1 MRVSNGKKRDMKNFT
16 GFLVLILIL
25 TTASVQA
32 QSKVYEVKVTGKG
45 SPLLFIPHIGCSGD
59 MWQDAVKELSKTH
72 ECHVFSLAGFAGL
85 APLDSNYTQQ
95 YKTAINDYIQVKK
108 LKNVTVIGMNYG
120 GFIALQLAA
129 EPTRIARLIVIDTYP
144 FLAQIIN
151 PAITQEQ
158 ANTFAGNVKTAYLGP
173 DKNAFHAMM
182 YQLGKNMITHD
193 TLKAKL
199 YADWNVASD
208 RKTIATALA
217 DQMATDLRPVLPA
230 IKIPVLCFGTW
241 YFGKTMKKM
250 PLEEGYT
257 MHDNFYASLT
267 NHSVKLTETAKDF
280 IHWDDSQWFIKEVNQ
295 FIQK

>member
-1 MRVSNGKKRDMKNFT
+1 MKKFAL
-16 GFLVLILIL
+16 FLLLIIVF
-25 TTASVQA
+25 TTALVQA
-32 QSKVYEVKVTGKG
+32 QQHVYQVKVTGKG
-45 SPLLFIPHIGCSGD
+45 SPLLFIPHVGCSGD

-72 ECHVFSLAGFAGL
+72 ECHVFYLAGFAGL

-95 YKTAINDYIQVKK
+95 YKAAINQYIEVKK
-108 LKNVTVIGMNYG
+108 LRNTTVIGMNYG

-129 EPTRIARLIVIDTYP
+129 KPEHIARLIVIDTYP
-144 FLAQIIN
+144 FLAQILN

-158 ANTFAGNVKTAYLGP
+158 ANVFANNIKRAYLDQ
-173 DKNAFHAMM
+173 DKNAFHTMM

-199 YADWNVASD
+199 YADWNTTSD
-208 RKTIATALA
+208 RKTIATALS
-217 DQMATDLRPVLPA
+217 DQMATDLRSILPK

-250 PLEEGYT
+250 PIEEGYT
-257 MHDNFYASLT
+257 MHNNFYASLAGHT
-267 NHSVKLTETAKDF
+267 VKLTETTKDF
-280 IHWDDSQWFIKEVNQ
+280 IHWDDAQWFIKEVNQ

>member
-1 MRVSNGKKRDMKNFT
+1 MKKITAF
-16 GFLVLILIL
+16 FLLVIAF

-32 QSKVYEVKVTGKG
+32 QSRVYEVKVTGKG

-59 MWQDAVKELSKTH
+59 MWKDVVSELSKTH
-72 ECHVFSLAGFAGL
+72 ECHVFYLAGFAGL

-95 YKTAINDYIQVKK
+95 YKNAISDYIQTKK
-108 LKNVTVIGMNYG
+108 LKNATVIGMNYG

-129 EPTRIARLIVIDTYP
+129 RTERVARLIVIDTYP
-144 FLAQIIN
+144 FLAQILN

-158 ANTFAGNVKTAYLGP
+158 ALTFASNIKRAYLDQ
-173 DKNAFHAMM
+173 DKSAFHTMM
-182 YQLGKNMITHD
+182 YQLGKNMITND

-199 YADWNVASD
+199 YADWNAASD
-208 RKTIATALA
+208 RKTIATALG
-217 DQMATDLRPVLPA
+217 DQMATDLRPILPA

-250 PLEEGYT
+250 PIEEGYT

-267 NHSVKLTETAKDF
+267 NHSVKLTETSKDF
-280 IHWDDSQWFIKEVNQ
+280 MHWDDSPWFIKEVNQ